1 MKPLFWK
8 IGVVAASAALTCCL
22 FGCSSQPTEQQEQQG
37 DTTAEESDTT
47 AEETEVVTYKV
58 GDTVETDLVRL
69 TLNDSAL
76 AVALNNSLTI
86 GTGFSIDNDYFCPKE
101 YVAEEDADNAFVA
114 PKGSTLVF
122 YELLIENLD
131 RDYLELDNSF
141 DSDGDFVTVTYN
153 GATYSD
159 SDFEEKEYGW
169 IIRDVEGE
177 QDWDSTPVGNI
188 LAGVGE
194 KDLFRGYAEAPFE
207 PESLEDSFEIIF
219 NLPNSDGSIESFT
232 FVVNE

>member
-1 MKPLFWK
+1 MRPLILR
-8 IGVVAASAALTCCL
+8 IGAVAASTALMCCL
-22 FGCSSQPTEQQEQQG
+22 FGCSSQPAEQQEQQG
-37 DTTAEESDTT
+37 DTA
-47 AEETEVVTYKV
+47 AEETEVVTYSV

-69 TLNDSAL
+69 TLSDSAL
-76 AVALNNSLTI
+76 AIALNNSLPV
-86 GTGFSIDNDYFCPKE
+86 GTGFNIENDYFCPRE

-131 RDYLELDNSF
+131 RDYLELDSSF
-141 DSDGDFVTVTYN
+141 GSDNDFVTVTYD
-153 GATYSD
+153 GTTYSGD
-159 SDFEEKEYGW
+159 DFEEKEYGW
-169 IIRDVEGE
+169 SVRDVEGE
-177 QDWDSTPVGNI
+177 QDWDSSPVSNI

-219 NLPNSDGSIESFT
+219 SLPTSDGSFESFT